1 MGLGMAARRLERPQ
15 CKDKRRGHLQA
26 KRVEKFLGIE
36 INFGKLLLIVLKAMS
51 HITSLSVTLGLGRI
65 LTTIVGTTPISES
78 KEWLF
83 LSHIVQTV

>member
-15 CKDKRRGHLQA
+15 CKDKKRGHLQA
-26 KRVEKFLGIE
+26 KRRETFQGIE
-36 INFGKLLLIVLKAMS
+36 INFGKLMIVLNAMS

-65 LTTIVGTTPISES
+65 PITIVSTTPISKS